1 MSTLTPPIWWQ
12 PAMSY
17 IRENL
22 SMKPEAWDVFR
33 GYTADAVRLDILPRD
48 VSNNRAIL
56 NILEMWKAILNV
68 KAHDGDV
75 NWLINEVMHV
85 VERGDK

>member
-1 MSTLTPPIWWQ
+1 MTPPAWWQ

-17 IRENL
+17 IRANL
-22 SMKPEAWDVFR
+22 PMSSEAWEEFR
-33 GYTADAVRLDILPRD
+33 RYTADAVRLDILPSD
-48 VSNNRAIL
+48 VSEKRAIL
-56 NILEMWKAILNV
+56 NILAMWKAILNV

-85 VERGDK
+85 VERENKR